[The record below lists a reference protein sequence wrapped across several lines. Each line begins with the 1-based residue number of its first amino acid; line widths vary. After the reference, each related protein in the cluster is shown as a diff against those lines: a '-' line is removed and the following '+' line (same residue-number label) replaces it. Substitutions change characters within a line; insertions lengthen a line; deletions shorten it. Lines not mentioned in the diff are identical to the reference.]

1 MVQWKTQNN
10 KYIMNFRPD
19 QFSDFEKDKNYIH
32 PAVEHAYK
40 TAEET
45 LTKNAI
51 DPHDFTELYGAENI
65 ERDLARVEKKEK
77 GFTPDAQKVY
87 AEVLEAILY
96 EQIGHGEWFGQRASA
111 IKTSTYDDYIN
122 GSDIILE
129 LEEVTRTLS
138 HLSLSVD
145 VTFGTTTEEK
155 KFAMIKKHIDNE
167 TLGEIKYF
175 HSERGGFQGKLSK
188 VPQVVIG
195 VEKELLIKL
204 SALWADKHGRKE
216 ENNEVLA
223 THPVQ
228 RLIMSEILLQLQT
241 FRIYA
246 EETKKESLVPIY
258 EKSINILEEILRE
271 KGPAGIGDL
280 RNDKVFIAIRDSLK
294 IFKNAQ

>member
-1 MVQWKTQNN
+1 
-10 KYIMNFRPD
+10 MNFKPD
-19 QFSDFEKDKNYIH
+19 QLSNFERDKNYIH
-32 PAVEHAYK
+32 PAVEHAYT
-40 TAEET
+40 TADEM
-45 LTKNAI
+45 LAKNAI
-51 DPHDFTELYGAENI
+51 DPRTFTEYGTENI
-65 ERDLARVEKKEK
+65 ERDLARVEKKER
-77 GFTPDAQKVY
+77 GFTPEATKVY

-96 EQIGHGEWFGQRASA
+96 DQIRRGKWFGKKASA
-111 IKTSTYDDYIN
+111 IKTSVFDDYVN

-129 LEEVTRTLS
+129 LEEVSRTLS

-155 KFAMIKKHIDNE
+155 KFAMIKKNIDAG

-204 SALWADKHGRKE
+204 AGLWADKHGRKT
-216 ENNEVLA
+216 ENSETLA
-223 THPVQ
+223 AHPVQ
-228 RLIMSEILLQLQT
+228 RLILAEILLQLQT

-246 EETKKESLVPIY
+246 ETAKKNSLVPIY

-271 KGPAGIGDL
+271 KGAVSMGDL
-280 RNDKVFIAIRDSLK
+280 RNDKVFTAIRESLK
-294 IFKNAQ
+294 MFKLTK

>member
-1 MVQWKTQNN
+1 
-10 KYIMNFRPD
+10 MNFRPD
-19 QFSDFEKDKNYIH
+19 QFSDFERDKNYIH

-40 TAEET
+40 TADEM
-45 LTKNAI
+45 LAKNAI

-77 GFTPDAQKVY
+77 GFTLEASKVY
-87 AEVLEAILY
+87 AEVLEAIIY
-96 EQIGHGEWFGQRASA
+96 DQIGNGGWFGKRASA
-111 IKTSTYDDYIN
+111 IKTSAFDDDFN

-129 LEEVTRTLS
+129 LEEVGRTLS

-155 KFAMIKKHIDNE
+155 KFAMIKKNIDSE

-204 SALWADKHGRKE
+204 AGLWADKHGRKE
-216 ENNEVLA
+216 ETSEALMD
-223 THPVQ
+223 HPVQ
-228 RLIMSEILLQLQT
+228 RLIFAEILLQLQT

-246 EETKKESLVPIY
+246 ENTKKNSLAHIY
-258 EKSINILEEILRE
+258 QKSINILEEILRE
-271 KGPAGIGDL
+271 KGAAGVGDL
-280 RNDKVFIAIRDSLK
+280 RNDKVFTAIRESLK
-294 IFKNAQ
+294 IFKETK

>member
-1 MVQWKTQNN
+1 
-10 KYIMNFRPD
+10 MNFRPD
-19 QFSDFEKDKNYIH
+19 QFSDFERDRNYIH
-32 PAVEHAYK
+32 PPIEHAYN

-45 LTKNAI
+45 LAKNAI

-77 GFTPDAQKVY
+77 GFTVDAPKIY
-87 AEVLEAILY
+87 AEVLEAILFD
-96 EQIGHGEWFGQRASA
+96 QIGNGDWFGKGTRA
-111 IKTSTYDDYIN
+111 IKTSQYDDYIN

-129 LEEVTRTLS
+129 LEEVNRTLS

-155 KFAMIKKHIDNE
+155 KFAMIKKHIDDE

-175 HSERGGFQGKLSK
+175 HSERGGFQGKLSR

-204 SALWADKHGRKE
+204 SGLWADKHGRKE
-216 ENNEVLA
+216 ENSEELA
-223 THPVQ
+223 SHPVQ
-228 RLIMSEILLQLQT
+228 RLIFAEILLQLQT

-246 EETKKESLVPIY
+246 EETKKESIVPIY
-258 EKSINILEEILRE
+258 EKSINILEEILRG
-271 KGPAGIGDL
+271 KGPAGLGDL
-280 RNDKVFIAIRDSLK
+280 RNDKVFTAIRESLQV
-294 IFKNAQ
+294 FKTLS